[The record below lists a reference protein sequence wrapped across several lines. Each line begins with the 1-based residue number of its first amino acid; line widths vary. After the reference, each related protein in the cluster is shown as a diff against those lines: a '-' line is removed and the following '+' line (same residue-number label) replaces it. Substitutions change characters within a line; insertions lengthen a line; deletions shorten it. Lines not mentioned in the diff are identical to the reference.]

1 MKSEA
6 RNPFYVLL
14 LLFSVIFAVTA
25 LAYAVVPWDAQPAW
39 LQARGWQLILLELA
53 AIILFGLASL
63 GLDRVRSRKES
74 GIGNQDSG
82 IRD

>member
-39 LQARGWQLILLELA
+39 LRARGWQLILLELA
-53 AIILFGLASL
+53 AVILFGLASM
-63 GLDRVRSRKES
+63 GLDRLRSR
-74 GIGNQDSG
+74 QG